1 MTFNEYRR
9 INKTDIL
16 SYSLMSTVVSVG
28 LLYPSEFSV
37 EKYSSKPGQDLKSV
51 GNDIWKVIN
60 LHEKTKTEKAGA

>member
-16 SYSLMSTVVSVG
+16 SYSLMSTVG

>member
-16 SYSLMSTVVSVG
+16 SSSLMSTVG